1 MSARVLPLRDFVHAA
16 DLEGLGIY
24 FTEDDRWQARCGDV
38 VLRCPETGLP
48 SFSDLPRLLAH
59 LAGAGIRCSHIEWD
73 GLAPMACAQMEPSAA
88 GDGEAGDSFPD
99 AGALHPADT
108 ALFVAAALRGYVLSV
123 VPDGYRLQRRGAG
136 AQSAPEVLSFKQ
148 VANQCGATGSVT
160 LRAAAERDGLVW
172 PDSPEA
178 FISLFK
184 QL

>member
-1 MSARVLPLRDFVHAA
+1 MS
-16 DLEGLGIY
+16 
-24 FTEDDRWQARCGDV
+24 RC
-38 VLRCPETGLP
+38 
-48 SFSDLPRLLAH
+48 
-59 LAGAGIRCSHIEWD
+59 
-73 GLAPMACAQMEPSAA
+73 A
-88 GDGEAGDSFPD
+88 GDGEAEDSFPD

-172 PDSPEA
+172 PVVHA
-178 FISLFK
+178 LFRCGGG
-184 QL
+184 LCGVVHGDLL